1 MQVSTRR
8 QHSTCVH
15 SNAISFLFTVSG
27 EPPAT
32 PVISKKSG
40 LVYEQRL
47 ILKYIQE
54 NGKDPITGDVLT
66 EDDLIEIKASEYKF
80 MPFFERMKIRP
91 KNTLSTRRLLM
102 SMFHTCDA
110 YSILADRLQ
119 IQHKFCKNDA
129 DILLLLPTDPKTV
142 APRPPT
148 HSSIPSLLST
158 LQNEIDAS
166 VLETFT
172 LKKAYDS
179 VRQELAHALYANDS
193 ANRVI
198 ARLLWER
205 DEARTALASL
215 RDSMGQN
222 GAGRDAEMTDA
233 NNASTSEIR
242 GLPDTFIAK
251 IEEVSATL
259 SSTRK
264 AKLKRKPEGY
274 TQASSVSQFAQLE
287 SVPSLHTTRSPGVT
301 ALDVSLDGDLL
312 LTGGKDKQVQVYR
325 RSTGKTIATL
335 KGHSDAIN
343 RVLFVKSLIG
353 VEFGNISEN
362 GEVPEWAISASADHS
377 VHVWKADGNEKIAY
391 SLAHSI
397 TSFKN
402 AITGLAIHPSGLFFA
417 AASEDGTIGFFEVSS
432 GELLLQIATSNHFTS
447 LDIHPDGILLAAGT
461 SSGSVVIYDIKTGQ
475 ESASFSSE
483 SSTNVFSVNF
493 SENGYLLASS
503 TSSMVEIWD
512 LRKLSKS
519 GSISVDAADGKGN
532 VLPVTAQFD
541 PSAQFLAVV
550 GADVRIYAN
559 KTWQLLWSSNDAHS
573 ASITDCKW
581 SWNKGA
587 LFTSSLDRSV
597 RSFAPQS

>member
-1 MQVSTRR
+1 MLTIIY
-8 QHSTCVH
+8 
-15 SNAISFLFTVSG
+15 IS
-27 EPPAT
+27 PP
-32 PVISKKSG
+32 I
-40 LVYEQRL
+40 
-47 ILKYIQE
+47 
-54 NGKDPITGDVLT
+54 
-66 EDDLIEIKASEYKF
+66 
-80 MPFFERMKIRP
+80 
-91 KNTLSTRRLLM
+91 
-102 SMFHTCDA
+102 
-110 YSILADRLQ
+110 
-119 IQHKFCKNDA
+119 
-129 DILLLLPTDPKTV
+129 DPKTV
-142 APRPPT
+142 APRPPS

-222 GAGRDAEMTDA
+222 GSAGRDAEMTDA
-233 NNASTSEIR
+233 TNASTSEIR
-242 GLPDTFIAK
+242 GLPASIITTIDET
-251 IEEVSATL
+251 SASL

-301 ALDVSLDGDLL
+301 TMDVSLDGDLL

-335 KGHSDAIN
+335 KGHSDVIN
-343 RVLFVKSLIG
+343 KVLFAKSLIG
-353 VEFGNISEN
+353 VEFGNVSVAEN
-362 GEVPEWAISASADHS
+362 EELPQWIISASADHS
-377 VHVWKADGNEKIAY
+377 VHVWKADGNEKNAY
-391 SLAHSI
+391 ALAHTI
-397 TSFKN
+397 TTFQK
-402 AITGLAIHPSGLFFA
+402 AITGLAIHPSGLYFA
-417 AASEDGTIGFFEVSS
+417 AASEDGTIGFFDVSS
-432 GELLLQIATSNHFTS
+432 GERLLQINSSNQYTS
-447 LDIHPDGILLAAGT
+447 LDIHPDGVLLAAGT
-461 SSGSVVIYDIKTGQ
+461 ASGSVVIYDVKTGQ
-475 ESASFSSE
+475 ESASFNSE
-483 SSTNVFSVNF
+483 SSTAISSLNF

-503 TSSMVEIWD
+503 TSTLVEIWD

-519 GSISVDAADGKGN
+519 GSIQGEAVDAKGHALSTN
-532 VLPVTAQFD
+532 VQFD

-550 GADVRIYAN
+550 GSDVRIYAN

-573 ASITDCKW
+573 APVTDCKW
-581 SWNKGA
+581 SWNTGS

-597 RSFAPQS
+597 RLFAQQS

>member
-1 MQVSTRR
+1 MF
-8 QHSTCVH
+8 C
-15 SNAISFLFTVSG
+15 AISG
-27 EPPAT
+27 EPPVT

-54 NGKDPITGDVLT
+54 NGKDPITGDTLT
-66 EDDLIEIKASEYKF
+66 EDDLIEIKA
-80 MPFFERMKIRP
+80 
-91 KNTLSTRRLLM
+91 N
-102 SMFHTCDA
+102 
-110 YSILADRLQ
+110 
-119 IQHKFCKNDA
+119 
-129 DILLLLPTDPKTV
+129 PKTV
-142 APRPPT
+142 APRPPS

-222 GAGRDAEMTDA
+222 GATGRDAEMTDA

-242 GLPDTFIAK
+242 GMPGSYIAT
-251 IEEVSATL
+251 IDETSATL

-264 AKLKRKPEGY
+264 AKMKRKPEGY

-343 RVLFVKSLIG
+343 KVLFVRSLVG

-362 GEVPEWAISASADHS
+362 GEVPEWAVSASADHS
-377 VHVWKADGNEKIAY
+377 VHVWKADGNEKNAY

-397 TSFKN
+397 TSFKK
-402 AITGLAIHPSGLFFA
+402 AITGLAVHPSGLYFA
-417 AASEDGTIGFFEVSS
+417 AASEDGTIGFFDVSS
-432 GELLLQIATSNHFTS
+432 GERLLQIEASHQYTS
-447 LDIHPDGILLAAGT
+447 LDIHPDGTLLAAGT
-461 SSGSVVIYDIKTGQ
+461 SSGSVVIYDVKTGQ

-483 SSTNVFSVNF
+483 SSTSVSSLNF
-493 SENGYLLASS
+493 SENGYLLASA

-519 GSISVDAADGKGN
+519 GTIAVEAADAKGN
-532 VLPVTAQFD
+532 PLPITVQFD

-550 GADVRIYAN
+550 GSDVRIYAN

-573 ASITDCKW
+573 APITDCKW
-581 SWNKGA
+581 SWDKGA

-597 RSFAPQS
+597 RSFAPQQS

>member
-1 MQVSTRR
+1 
-8 QHSTCVH
+8 
-15 SNAISFLFTVSG
+15 
-27 EPPAT
+27 
-32 PVISKKSG
+32 
-40 LVYEQRL
+40 
-47 ILKYIQE
+47 
-54 NGKDPITGDVLT
+54 
-66 EDDLIEIKASEYKF
+66 
-80 MPFFERMKIRP
+80 
-91 KNTLSTRRLLM
+91 M
-102 SMFHTCDA
+102 S
-110 YSILADRLQ
+110 
-119 IQHKFCKNDA
+119 
-129 DILLLLPTDPKTV
+129 PDPKTV
-142 APRPPT
+142 APRPPS

-233 NNASTSEIR
+233 TNASTSEIK
-242 GLPDTFIAK
+242 GLPISFVAK
-251 IEEVSATL
+251 IDETSAAL

-274 TQASSVSQFAQLE
+274 TQASDVSKFAQLE
-287 SVPSLHTTRSPGVT
+287 SIPSLHTTRSPGVT
-301 ALDVSLDGDLL
+301 ALDVSLDGDLC
-312 LTGGKDKQVQVYR
+312 LTGGKDKQVQVYK

-335 KGHSDAIN
+335 KGHTDSVN
-343 RVLFVKSLIG
+343 KVLFVKSLVG
-353 VEFGNISEN
+353 VEFGNISEKE
-362 GEVPEWAISASADHS
+362 EVPEWAISASADHS
-377 VHVWKADGNEKIAY
+377 VHVWKADGNEKNVY
-391 SLAHSI
+391 SLAHTI
-397 TSFKN
+397 TTFEKS
-402 AITGLAIHPSGLFFA
+402 ITGLAIHPSGLYFA
-417 AASEDGTIGFFEVSS
+417 AASADGTIGFFDISS
-432 GELLLQIATSNHFTS
+432 GDRLLQIVTSHQYTS
-447 LDIHPDGILLAAGT
+447 LDIHPDGVLLAAGT
-461 SSGSVVIYDIKTGQ
+461 SSGSVVIYDVKTGQ

-483 SSTNVFSVNF
+483 SSKIVSSLNF

-503 TSSMVEIWD
+503 TSSLVEIWD

-519 GSISVDAADGKGN
+519 GSITVDAADTKGN
-532 VLPVTAQFD
+532 ALPITVQFD

-550 GADVRIYAN
+550 GSDVRVYAN
-559 KTWQLLWSSNDAHS
+559 KTWQLLWSSNEAHS
-573 ASITDCKW
+573 APITDCKW
-581 SWNKGA
+581 SWNKGI